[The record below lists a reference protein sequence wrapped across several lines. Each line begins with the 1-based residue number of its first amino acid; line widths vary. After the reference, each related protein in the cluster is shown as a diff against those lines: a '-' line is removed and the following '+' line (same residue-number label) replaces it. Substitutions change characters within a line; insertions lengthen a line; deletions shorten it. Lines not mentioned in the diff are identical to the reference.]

1 MIPSTGENRFPD
13 NCFKFWDWS
22 APVLQTAD
30 EVIQGFHELRLAG
43 RVIKDIRAVGMGYTW
58 HENAIDDA
66 VYNALERMNPGERA
80 EIPNSD
86 SFLPQGLCLNCQT
99 DLDEPLL
106 ILFEDGEV
114 LAISFDEGSCVRMA
128 LNTIPV
134 DIEPGI
140 NPRTF
145 HANRLFRKALGMKIR
160 SLTVCT
166 STEMPNFTGSHGLTL
181 GEQSAYVI
189 RLEFVLSNEQS
200 KTLRLCFE
208 AWFDYGYV
216 ELTNQWGETLPV
228 PSSEVPWIVEGYL
241 DPKLFT

>member
-1 MIPSTGENRFPD
+1 MILSTGENRFPD

-22 APVLQTAD
+22 APILQTAD
-30 EVIQGFHELRLAG
+30 EVIQAFHELRLAG
-43 RVIKDIRAVGMGYTW
+43 RVIKDIRAVGMGYAW
-58 HENAIDDA
+58 REFEIDDA
-66 VYNALERMNPGERA
+66 VYNTLERLDPEERA
-80 EIPNSD
+80 QIPNPD

-106 ILFEDGEV
+106 IIFEDGDV
-114 LAISFDEGSCVRMA
+114 LAISFDEGSSVRMA

-145 HANRLFRKALGMKIR
+145 HANRLFREALGMEIR

-166 STEMPNFTGSHGLTL
+166 STEMPDFTGSHGLTL
-181 GEQSAYVI
+181 DEQSAYVI
-189 RLEFVLSNEQS
+189 RLEFVLNNERA

-216 ELTNQWGETLPV
+216 ELTDQRGETLPV
-228 PSSEVPWIVEGYL
+228 LSSDVPWIVEGYL
-241 DPKLFT
+241 DSKLFA